1 MKMLAYRA
9 GCQNMWPLHLCT
21 WLNSNVSINP
31 CFKCTNK
38 MRENKTMP
46 LFHMESLIHK
56 SLLNKYNIPC
66 MTCTADWV
74 TLHNIKACPIFSAYQ
89 FLLCSE
95 HAACVFCIDGF

>member
-1 MKMLAYRA
+1 MLAYRA

-74 TLHNIKACPIFSAYQ
+74 TLHNIKACPIFREICCMVVHIVPIM
-89 FLLCSE
+89 L
-95 HAACVFCIDGF
+95 